1 MVFTVHVFTLLRIRG
16 IISAN
21 QLRIRS
27 KLCLKG
33 RVCVKNLFKMNLTK
47 DTLIAALAGFVMIG
61 LSLLMLPFSGESV
74 FDTVVSFLIRDVLM
88 IFGLGI
94 VFVSLYADKKGN
106 DILSD
111 IGFTKRRL
119 VLSIILNVVF
129 AAALTAMFMKDGIP
143 SNVLNLPNLFAAA
156 YILTAGIFEM
166 TFIYGFLRMSF
177 EKAFGIIP
185 SIILTSAFYS
195 FHHAGF
201 QPEFLHLF
209 LVGLM
214 YCSVFYITR
223 NMLII
228 FPFFWGVGALWD
240 VIISSEAGEGIKNAG
255 SFIFAVIIWFLIII
269 WFVCRKIRRNSNAVE
284 NFDRDNGNTYQRR
297 KECV

>member
-1 MVFTVHVFTLLRIRG
+1 MAVVAGLL
-16 IISAN
+16 
-21 QLRIRS
+21 
-27 KLCLKG
+27 
-33 RVCVKNLFKMNLTK
+33 
-47 DTLIAALAGFVMIG
+47 MIG
-61 LSLLMLPFSGESV
+61 LSLLMLPFSGDSMG
-74 FDTVVSFLIRDVLM
+74 DAIVSFLLRDVVM

-94 VFVSLYADKKGN
+94 VFVSMYVDKKGKEV
-106 DILSD
+106 LLD
-111 IGFTKRRL
+111 IGFSKRKIKLSL
-119 VLSIILNVVF
+119 VLDILL
-129 AAALTAMFMKDGIP
+129 AAGLLAMFIGDGIP
-143 SNVLNLPNLFAAA
+143 EGTVLLQKENLYAAA

-166 TFIYGFLRMSF
+166 LFIYGFLRMSF

-185 SIILTSAFYS
+185 AILLTSAFYS

-240 VIISSEAGEGIKNAG
+240 VIISSEAGEGIKNVE
-255 SFIFAVIIWFLIII
+255 SFVFALIIWLLIVG
-269 WFVCRKIRRNSNAVE
+269 WFFCRKVRRKTNAVE
-284 NFDRDNGNTYQRR
+284 NIDRDHGDTDPRR
-297 KECV
+297 EECV